1 MRVRRVYKRSTLQQI
16 ANNNG
21 FTTHNKEIEDVRCKA
36 DLMYALLHRPE
47 TVVDRLME
55 GIQEIVKKKY
65 SPDISK
71 SRMFL
76 DADQILRTNTRIDLR
91 IKVFWIL
98 LALRAEEEVRE
109 VFKAGIKNEFGKQ
122 HNEEQQQNN
131 SSGLWKD
138 PIAHFDHFIDVFTP
152 MIDSTMKQAFGEPNI
167 VDIVHAVVTCTEKM
181 YLGK

>member
-76 DADQILRTNTRIDLR
+76 DADHILRTNTRIDLR

-109 VFKAGIKNEFGKQ
+109 VFKAGIKKDAFEDDRTEF
-122 HNEEQQQNN
+122 N

-152 MIDSTMKQAFGEPNI
+152 MIDATMKQAFGEPNI